1 MNTNCSD
8 EARFE
13 FGNIAARPVYFPSGD
28 RVLSGWLHFPAGATR
43 SSTGL
48 VICNPFGYEAICSHR
63 SIRAFANAAASIGIA
78 ALRFD
83 YAGTGD
89 SEDVDPLANQVPEWT
104 RNTVAAI
111 DALRRHSGVS
121 RICLLGFRTGALVAS
136 LSAGECDVVKGLI
149 AVAPITIGR
158 KYLRELRTIQLAAGR
173 RAPTGGDQPMEVSGF
188 PLSAST
194 IAALNETDIET
205 QCLPMPAE
213 VMIIDRAEA
222 PSARAWADS
231 LGQRGTKVNY
241 TALSGFVRM
250 MMTQPHLTIIPQGM
264 IAAMRDWLDPFAAAE
279 VENAGGNREPAK
291 EPMSS
296 DAAFSFAAPSGMILT
311 EAGCRIP
318 GESALFGIVTT
329 AGPGEIRRRGLILLN
344 AGATH
349 HVGPNRMYVNLARR
363 WAEQGYVVLRMD
375 IRRLGDSPLESAGP
389 DCEVYPENAVDD
401 VRAAVGYLQSHYGVN
416 DIALAGLCSGAF
428 HALRAAVAHVAVNRI
443 IMVNPLNFFWDEGR
457 TQSDLLQ
464 LGFVHNPRM
473 YLQQNIPSK
482 FWRRLFSG
490 QVNVSRLLKIYGKYG
505 SVLGRWVIRDLA
517 RALRVALPRD
527 LGAELEAVASRGVD
541 IVFLFARGEP
551 GIALLRHQAGSSVRR
566 LGEQCRIRLID
577 GADHIFSQGEPRAQ
591 LESLISNELFSRSVA
606 SASAQSTEP
615 LRNEAMG

>member
-1 MNTNCSD
+1 MNTNGSD
-8 EARFE
+8 GALFE
-13 FGNIAARPVYFPSGD
+13 LGNIAARPIYFPSGD
-28 RVLSGWLHFPAGATR
+28 RHLSGWLHLPAGAPR
-43 SSTGL
+43 ASTGL

-89 SEDVDPLANQVPEWT
+89 SEDVDPLANQIPEWT

-136 LSAGECDVVKGLI
+136 LAAVDREVVKGLI
-149 AVAPITIGR
+149 AVAPVMSGR

-173 RAPTGGDQPMEVSGF
+173 RAPSGGDQAMEVSGF
-188 PLSAST
+188 LLAAAT
-194 IAALNETDIET
+194 VAALSETDIEA
-205 QCLPMPAE
+205 QCPAMPAE

-222 PSARAWADS
+222 PGARAWADA
-231 LGQRGTKVNY
+231 LAQRGTKVNY

-264 IAAMRDWLDPFAAAE
+264 IAATCEWLSQLAAGE
-279 VENAGGNREPAK
+279 NENAGRNHEPAQ
-291 EPMSS
+291 EPTSS
-296 DAAFSFAAPSGMILT
+296 DAAFSFAASSGMILT

-318 GESALFGIVTT
+318 GEAALFGIVTT
-329 AGPGEIRRRGLILLN
+329 PAPGENRHRGVVLLN

-349 HVGPNRMYVNLARR
+349 HVGPNRMYVKMARR
-363 WAEQGYVVLRMD
+363 WAEQGYVVLRLD
-375 IRRLGDSPLESAGP
+375 VRGLGDSPLESGGP

-401 VRAAVGYLQSHYGVN
+401 VRAAVEYLQSHYGVN
-416 DIALAGLCSGAF
+416 NVTLAGLCSGAF
-428 HALRAAVAHVAVNRI
+428 HALRAAIAHVAVNRI
-443 IMVNPLNFFWDEGR
+443 IMVNPLNFFWNEGR

-473 YLQQNIPSK
+473 YLQQNIPTK

-490 QVNVSRLLKIYGKYG
+490 QVNVSRLLKIYTKHG
-505 SVLGRWVIRDLA
+505 SVLARWVIRDLA
-517 RALRVALPRD
+517 RALRVAVPRD
-527 LGAELEAVASRGVD
+527 LGTDLEAVASRGID

-566 LGEQCRIRLID
+566 LGDRCRIRQID
-577 GADHIFSQGEPRAQ
+577 GADHIFSQSEPRAQ
-591 LESLISNELFSRSVA
+591 LELLIGNELFSRAA
-606 SASAQSTEP
+606 SGASAQSTEP
-615 LRNEAMG
+615 IRNEAMG